1 MKKIIVFIFL
11 AFSSTLYACCCEA
24 QIIVKTEAVKS
35 HLNGLNKAN
44 EKAIEELNDKI
55 KELNDEILINKVT
68 EIKDSELKKELK
80 KFKLDD
86 SENLYH
92 ANNIPLGMIY
102 YQLAKNNF
110 NSKRNIDN
118 VSNSRDIL
126 ILKNKINLENLKQQ
140 IYKNTDK
147 ANSINSKEIENNK

>member
-24 QIIVKTEAVKS
+24 LIIAKTELVKS

-44 EKAIEELNDKI
+44 EKSIKELNDKL

-68 EIKDSELKKELK
+68 KIKDSELKKELK

-118 VSNSRDIL
+118 VSNSSDIL